1 MKKILGQ
8 ELDILI
14 TWNNIPNSLNNRIF
28 KKRSQIEM
36 RTIKLSLLLIFLSSY
51 QFCLSQSEHFKS
63 FYVPAE
69 DGVRLAVDVYFPENY
84 QGQKLPVLF
93 EFTRYWRGSE
103 DPQTGKPKPSLRRID
118 KLFLE
123 NDYIL
128 AKVDVRGTGASYG
141 IRTGEYTPTEVK
153 DAYHVVDWMVK
164 QDWSDGNIGAFG
176 GSYSGTTAELLC
188 ATGHMAIKAVVIGW
202 SDFNVFESP
211 IRPYGMLATGF
222 ISQWSQ
228 MVNWMDQ
235 NSSEN
240 LGASV
245 RRVTEFV
252 PTEAI
257 KEHSNNPIVLESATK
272 ARFRD
277 SKFAEFTYEE
287 SDPLFWK
294 KEIQESKVP
303 MLVLTSWLDAGTA
316 EGSLL
321 RLEHFTNPQKVIM
334 KPTSHGGAYHAS
346 PFKVSDQ
353 LISPEPSVRE
363 QMQMQLDFFDFHLKG
378 KQVGVENWPTIRYY
392 NFGEE
397 AFKESDVWP
406 PKGQKRLK
414 YYLGSNGTLKL
425 IASADDSGEDQYKV
439 NFEVSTGTNNRW
451 ATQLGKPILNLDN
464 RNHADSMMLTYTSEP
479 LKEDLQITG
488 TPFIT
493 LQLSSTHQEGA
504 LFVYLE
510 DVDQQGRSRYLTEGG
525 LLLENR
531 KLSSNDMFE
540 GIPYHSFRESDASPM
555 PVDQIQEISLKLWPT
570 SILIKKGHSI
580 RVAISGADKDTFDRV
595 PEEGTPIISIY
606 RNKMNVSFIDL
617 PIIPN

>member
-1 MKKILGQ
+1 
-8 ELDILI
+8 
-14 TWNNIPNSLNNRIF
+14 
-28 KKRSQIEM
+28 M

-321 RLEHFTNPQKVIM
+321 RLEHFTNPQ
-334 KPTSHGGAYHAS
+334 
-346 PFKVSDQ
+346 
-353 LISPEPSVRE
+353 
-363 QMQMQLDFFDFHLKG
+363 
-378 KQVGVENWPTIRYY
+378 
-392 NFGEE
+392 
-397 AFKESDVWP
+397 
-406 PKGQKRLK
+406 
-414 YYLGSNGTLKL
+414 
-425 IASADDSGEDQYKV
+425 
-439 NFEVSTGTNNRW
+439 
-451 ATQLGKPILNLDN
+451 
-464 RNHADSMMLTYTSEP
+464 
-479 LKEDLQITG
+479 
-488 TPFIT
+488 
-493 LQLSSTHQEGA
+493 
-504 LFVYLE
+504 
-510 DVDQQGRSRYLTEGG
+510 
-525 LLLENR
+525 
-531 KLSSNDMFE
+531 
-540 GIPYHSFRESDASPM
+540 
-555 PVDQIQEISLKLWPT
+555 
-570 SILIKKGHSI
+570 
-580 RVAISGADKDTFDRV
+580 
-595 PEEGTPIISIY
+595 
-606 RNKMNVSFIDL
+606 
-617 PIIPN
+617 